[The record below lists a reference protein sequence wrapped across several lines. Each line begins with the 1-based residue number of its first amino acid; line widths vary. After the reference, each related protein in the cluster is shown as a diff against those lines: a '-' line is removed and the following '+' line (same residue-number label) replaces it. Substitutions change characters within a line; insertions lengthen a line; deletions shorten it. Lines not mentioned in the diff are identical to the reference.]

1 MAIGYAPTT
10 PVSTIIAV
18 TPTVLITLDPSAPL
32 TLIRNLPV
40 ALSTHKQARNEG
52 GKTKFS
58 KYRTLFHNSPHA
70 YACQSPP
77 LSTWDWPVHDMSM
90 AVQ

>member
-32 TLIRNLPV
+32 TLIRNSPV
-40 ALSTHKQARNEG
+40 ASPTSKQGMKAGRRNFQNIAPFFIILRMHANLLHMGLASARHVDG
-52 GKTKFS
+52 
-58 KYRTLFHNSPHA
+58 RAIATL
-70 YACQSPP
+70 
-77 LSTWDWPVHDMSM
+77 
-90 AVQ
+90 